1 VSLTTQLK
9 TKEKIILASLA
20 LFNEQGERNVTT
32 NHIAAHLGISP
43 GNLYYHFRNK
53 SDIIYAIFK
62 NYELLVDTYLAL
74 PEQKGREVEQL
85 VAYLEATVSGLWAYR
100 FIHRDLEHLMESD
113 ERLRADY
120 RQFTL
125 RCLSAIQKITRFMET
140 SGVYR
145 PLEDHRRESL
155 ALNVWL
161 IVTNWMTYLK
171 TIHRQS
177 EIEREELSHGV
188 YQMLE
193 YLIPYLNDPYIEQA
207 RELQSSFYCAML
219 MTAR

>member
-1 VSLTTQLK
+1 MK
-9 TKEKIILASLA
+9 TKERIILASLD

-74 PEQKGREVEQL
+74 PEQHGNEVEQL
-85 VAYLEATVSGLWAYR
+85 VSYLDSTVSGMWAYR
-100 FIHRDLEHLMESD
+100 FLHRDLEHLMDAD

-125 RCLSAIQKITRFMET
+125 RCLASIQRITRFMEE

-145 PLEDHRRESL
+145 TLDDKRRESL

-171 TIHRQS
+171 TIHRQGD
-177 EIEREELSHGV
+177 IEREELSHGV

-193 YLIPYLNDPYIEQA
+193 YLIPYLNDAYIERA
-207 RELQSSFYCAML
+207 RQLQGNYYCATL
-219 MTAR
+219 MTAH